1 MKEEDV
7 PVVMSLVSHFFPP
20 GDIEEEFITGSPV
33 QVTEEDQVGF
43 YSIPASSNFCRLLI
57 TFAISLDPDLD

>member
-20 GDIEEEFITGSPV
+20 GDIEEEFITGSPI
-33 QVTEEDQVGF
+33 QVTEEDKVGF
-43 YSIPASSNFCRLLI
+43 NSIPASDNF
-57 TFAISLDPDLD
+57 